1 MNKYISALFIG
12 ASLLGL
18 TACNDYLN
26 QEPEDQIIPE
36 NFFVSTSNLSAYT
49 QNFYGLFPNHSQ
61 DSYGIGTFN
70 TDNGTDNQAAIESS
84 SRWQPGQWKV
94 GQGAGN
100 YDFGTIR
107 QVNFFLTNVPDFAES
122 GMSGSESEYNQ
133 AVGEAYF
140 FRAYVY
146 YSRLK
151 EFGDFPIITEVL
163 SDNKE
168 ELLEA
173 SVRQPRNKVARFI
186 LDDLTKA
193 ISYLPDES
201 SKGKNGLNKAC
212 AQLFRSRVALFEGT
226 WLKYHKGTALV
237 PGGPGW
243 PGDASLLEGFNIDNE
258 ITYFLT
264 EALNSAKP
272 VADATVN
279 NLVENTDTEEGM
291 SNGSTVANPYYCM
304 YCMQDL
310 SPYSEVLLY
319 KYFSTAE
326 GVSTQIQNQFQTNG
340 EGTGW
345 TRGMVNSY
353 LMRNGLPIYAAG
365 SGYDPAWEDQGVTA
379 TLQGRDSRIQIFTKG
394 DHSVDTYSLDDGSPI
409 YFRMG
414 WLLDG
419 DTNTKNV
426 TGFAVK
432 KGKSYDYTQAQ
443 GNLQGVTGSIIFRA
457 TEAMLNYMEACVEL
471 NGNVD
476 GTADSYWRAIRRRA
490 YVDDNYNKTIAATQI
505 AKEAEGDWG
514 AYSHGTLIDPTLYN
528 VRRERRNELSAE
540 ALRWDDLRRWCALDQ
555 MIQTPY
561 IVEGIKYWN
570 TVYTDENSPLCMK
583 NTAGEYLEPIV
594 SPETGTGT
602 MSPKENSDYV
612 RPYQIVAASMGNL
625 VYDGYHWCRA
635 QYLSPIGQSVFANA
649 SPDEKVE
656 NSVVYQNPGWPK
668 TSGESADWTWN

>member
-264 EALNSAKP
+264 EGS
-272 VADATVN
+272 
-279 NLVENTDTEEGM
+279 LV
-291 SNGSTVANPYYCM
+291 SFF
-304 YCMQDL
+304 
-310 SPYSEVLLY
+310 
-319 KYFSTAE
+319 K
-326 GVSTQIQNQFQTNG
+326 
-340 EGTGW
+340 
-345 TRGMVNSY
+345 
-353 LMRNGLPIYAAG
+353 
-365 SGYDPAWEDQGVTA
+365 
-379 TLQGRDSRIQIFTKG
+379 
-394 DHSVDTYSLDDGSPI
+394 
-409 YFRMG
+409 
-414 WLLDG
+414 
-419 DTNTKNV
+419 
-426 TGFAVK
+426 
-432 KGKSYDYTQAQ
+432 
-443 GNLQGVTGSIIFRA
+443 
-457 TEAMLNYMEACVEL
+457 
-471 NGNVD
+471 
-476 GTADSYWRAIRRRA
+476 
-490 YVDDNYNKTIAATQI
+490 
-505 AKEAEGDWG
+505 
-514 AYSHGTLIDPTLYN
+514 
-528 VRRERRNELSAE
+528 
-540 ALRWDDLRRWCALDQ
+540 
-555 MIQTPY
+555 
-561 IVEGIKYWN
+561 
-570 TVYTDENSPLCMK
+570 
-583 NTAGEYLEPIV
+583 
-594 SPETGTGT
+594 
-602 MSPKENSDYV
+602 
-612 RPYQIVAASMGNL
+612 
-625 VYDGYHWCRA
+625 
-635 QYLSPIGQSVFANA
+635 
-649 SPDEKVE
+649 
-656 NSVVYQNPGWPK
+656 
-668 TSGESADWTWN
+668 